1 MPSKE
6 GFGVIAAIF
15 VVIGLTLGIYKH
27 ESVRHLSGTWLKMSP
42 QPWLPDVVRVDIA
55 RGRLFLDYPTP
66 TDSETIVV
74 PLDRAEYRWPDPLG
88 SYGFE
93 GGHYRSVSAAMEG
106 SAVVITKTLT
116 DSWQDLSAPGLKE
129 VERWELRDGGQ
140 ELDIVVNGRR
150 IAAYRRAPLTAILLG
165 GTP

>member
-1 MPSKE
+1 
-6 GFGVIAAIF
+6 
-15 VVIGLTLGIYKH
+15 
-27 ESVRHLSGTWLKMSP
+27 
-42 QPWLPDVVRVDIA
+42 
-55 RGRLFLDYPTP
+55 
-66 TDSETIVV
+66 
-74 PLDRAEYRWPDPLG
+74 
-88 SYGFE
+88 
-93 GGHYRSVSAAMEG
+93 
-106 SAVVITKTLT
+106 LT